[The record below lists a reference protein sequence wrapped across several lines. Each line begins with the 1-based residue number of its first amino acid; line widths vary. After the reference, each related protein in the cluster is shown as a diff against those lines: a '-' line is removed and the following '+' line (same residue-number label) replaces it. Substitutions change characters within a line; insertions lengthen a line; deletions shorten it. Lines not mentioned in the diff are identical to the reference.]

1 MAKNLFLFLCLSF
14 QIGLYAQQTGR
25 METDRPDQTESPFT
39 VKHKYFQVEVGVV
52 VIKDQGLSAFALP
65 TVLWKYGICRNFE
78 LRLITELNI
87 IETPLLVPEGN
98 DFITGL
104 TPVQI
109 GGKLKMFEEK
119 GFLPKTSLL
128 FHIGIPKA
136 ASKKFQA
143 TKWAPS
149 FIFSM
154 QHTLSENV
162 GLGYNLGFEW
172 DGESNKP
179 YFIYTIAPGF
189 NLGKKWYS
197 FIEFFG
203 AARKGG
209 PPQNNIDSGV
219 GYYIN
224 DNVKLDASLGFG
236 INDAA
241 IDHFFGLGVSFRF
254 R

>member
-1 MAKNLFLFLCLSF
+1 MAKNLFLFLCLSL
-14 QIGLYAQQTGR
+14 QTGLYAQQTGR

-128 FHIGIPKA
+128 F
-136 ASKKFQA
+136 
-143 TKWAPS
+143 
-149 FIFSM
+149 
-154 QHTLSENV
+154 
-162 GLGYNLGFEW
+162 
-172 DGESNKP
+172 
-179 YFIYTIAPGF
+179 
-189 NLGKKWYS
+189 
-197 FIEFFG
+197 
-203 AARKGG
+203 
-209 PPQNNIDSGV
+209 
-219 GYYIN
+219 
-224 DNVKLDASLGFG
+224 
-236 INDAA
+236 
-241 IDHFFGLGVSFRF
+241 
-254 R
+254 